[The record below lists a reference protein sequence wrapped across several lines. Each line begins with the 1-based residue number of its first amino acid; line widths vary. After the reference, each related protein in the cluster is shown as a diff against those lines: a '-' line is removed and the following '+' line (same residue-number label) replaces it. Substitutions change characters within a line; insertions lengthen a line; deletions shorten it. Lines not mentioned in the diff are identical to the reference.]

1 MASRIFF
8 FIAGAHQ
15 QFAQRLLGRVGDVNP
30 VTRGFARA
38 PFDMAFTRP
47 TPPCGG

>member
-1 MASRIFF
+1 MAL
-8 FIAGAHQ
+8 HQ
-15 QFAQRLLGRVGDVNP
+15 QHHQAAHSGFVYVHPA
-30 VTRGFARA
+30 RGFARA